1 MSIIRTLKAT
11 ALAGALMAA
20 GAVTPGAVRTA
31 AAAQDVSVCLWGTIT
46 GPDAILNGMSYGARD
61 YFEYLN
67 QFKGGIAGQK
77 VKTLLLDGR
86 YKLDE
91 ELKIYRRCV
100 DQEQAVFVS
109 GWSTGAVKALRDQ
122 IAQDRVPFMAQS
134 HSSEVLDPVKLPYI
148 FIPGP
153 TYEQQMVIALRALK
167 LQGGKTVAVMHPDNE
182 YGRGPVNVVR
192 QSGLIEKTGLKLV
205 DTIEFPFDTQDLTAQ
220 MLRLKSRNPDM
231 VYVQA
236 STPQLLVIL
245 RDAAKVGLP
254 AKLFVGNMYNIS
266 SAIPEQL
273 GKGAEGFRTIQIY
286 ADFGSAIPAMKEIDA
301 FRAKNEIAKQ
311 DVYYMKGWFQGIVM
325 AKAIE
330 RAIAKNGGAVPDDIQ
345 AFRKSVRTEMTG
357 LRSLDVGGIVPEA
370 NYDTH
375 QGTTLARIAEI
386 RDGKYLPVSDWID
399 AR

>member
-1 MSIIRTLKAT
+1 MSIIRSLKARALT
-11 ALAGALMAA
+11 AAILTAGTLTL
-20 GAVTPGAVRTA
+20 GAVQTA
-31 AAAQDVSVCLWGTIT
+31 AAAQEVAVCLWGTIT

-77 VKTLLLDGR
+77 VRTLLLDGR

-122 IAQDRVPFMAQS
+122 IAQDQVPFMAQS

-153 TYEQQMVIALRALK
+153 TYEQQMVIALRSLK
-167 LQGGKTVAVMHPDNE
+167 QQGGKTVVVMHPDNE

-192 QSGLIEKTGLKLV
+192 RSGLIEKAGLTLA

-266 SAIPEQL
+266 PAIPEQL

-286 ADFGSAIPAMKEIDA
+286 ADFGSDIPAMKDIDA
-301 FRAKNEIAKQ
+301 FRSKNEIAKQ

-330 RAIAKNGGAVPDDIQ
+330 RAIEKNGGAVPDDIRV
-345 AFRKSVRTEMTG
+345 FRNSVRAEMTT
-357 LRSLDVGGIVPEA
+357 LRGLDVGGIVPEA

-386 RDGKYLPVSDWID
+386 RDGRYVPVSDWID